1 MRRSTLFAGLL
12 ISLAPLGSSAL
23 DLRVGSGPGCTHAT
37 LEAALAAI
45 QGLGGN
51 HSIRINA
58 GTYPVPDGIVYQPTV
73 AQGLI
78 TLEGGY
84 ASCTATAPS
93 GSPATDAGRSI
104 FDGTGGLPRSVLE
117 LQINGNVGSFQM
129 RRIALQGGDA
139 FNTQERYNAGGGLA
153 VYGQASVLIGAG
165 VSIRN
170 NGAGYGGGVALVGSR
185 VQVNEPVRTVDFYID
200 EGAEIR
206 NNAAADRGGGIHCG
220 GATTLLGNPPMQ
232 LRHGRVV
239 HRHGAIANNSARAGS
254 AIWCVGSYAEGG
266 YQPRPGPGEI
276 ALIANNI
283 DNNTATAESAVH
295 VSLDLGVAP
304 TDGVRVLGAIGES
317 NNGLVLFLGNQ
328 SQNSAVITFW
338 GWWDRGGASPA
349 PATPPAFRLQ
359 NVLVVGNR
367 GTDTRRGILAAG
379 FGLNLRLSPAAP
391 GMRCGLTP
399 PLGACVLFED
409 NEVLGPFDPNWAAPL
424 ISAEDRLRI
433 DGARIRGNVAHR
445 ALIEAR
451 PGGDVTLA
459 ASIIDGNDVVGTEPV
474 LFGAREVL
482 SDPGRIQ
489 VVHSTVTNNTA
500 DRYFRIDGA
509 GSTALIQGAVLHH
522 PVAPRAL
529 RFGSAPPGNL
539 TIRWC
544 NYLGTTSDPGFTGAT
559 QVADP
564 FGPLVTVTGPLSFD
578 ASFSPPL
585 ALIDRCA
592 AAIPPATPAPLE
604 VSRDHYGTA
613 FGFPVAPMNPNR
625 LYDLGAVEFRPE
637 ILLADGFEAP

>member
-1 MRRSTLFAGLL
+1 MKSLAAGIGLL
-12 ISLAPLGSSAL
+12 LSSVPLAASAL
-23 DLRVGSGPGCTHAT
+23 DLRVGTGAGCTHAT
-37 LEAALAAI
+37 LQAALTAI
-45 QGLGGN
+45 QGVGGD
-51 HSIRINA
+51 HTIRINA
-58 GTYPVPDGIVYQPTV
+58 GTYAVADGMVYQPTV
-73 AQGLI
+73 AQGLV

-93 GSPATDAGRSI
+93 GSPTTDAGRSI
-104 FDGTGGLPRSVLE
+104 FDGSGGLARSVLE
-117 LQINGNVGSFQM
+117 LQINGWVGSFQL

-139 FNTQERYNAGGGLA
+139 FNTQQRYNAGGGLA
-153 VYGQASVLIGAG
+153 VYGQASVLIGSG

-185 VQVNEPVRTVDFYID
+185 VQVNEPVRTVDFYIQ

-206 NNAAADRGGGIHCG
+206 NNDAAAVGGGIHCG
-220 GATTLLGNPPMQ
+220 GATTLLGDPPMQ

-239 HRHGAIANNSARAGS
+239 HRHGSISNNEARAGS

-266 YQPRPGPGEI
+266 YQPRPGPGEV

-283 DNNTATAESAVH
+283 DRNAAGPESAVH

-304 TDGVRVLGAIGES
+304 TDGVRVLGAIGGS
-317 NNGLVLFLGNQ
+317 NNGLVLFFGNQ
-328 SQNSAVITFW
+328 SQNGAVVTFW
-338 GWWDRGGASPA
+338 GWWDRDGASPA
-349 PATPPAFRLQ
+349 PPTPPAFRLQ
-359 NVLVVGNR
+359 NVLVIGNR

-379 FGLNLRLSPAAP
+379 FGLDLRLSPAAP
-391 GMRCGLTP
+391 ELRCGLTP

-409 NEVLGPFDPNWAAPL
+409 NELLGPFDPNWAAPL

-445 ALIEAR
+445 ALVEAR

-459 ASIIDGNDVVGTEPV
+459 ASILDGNAIGGTEPV

-482 SDPGRIQ
+482 SAPGRIQ
-489 VVHSTVTNNTA
+489 VVHSTVTDNAA
-500 DRYFRIDGA
+500 DRYFRIDGS
-509 GSTALIQGAVLHH
+509 GSTALIQGTVLHH

-564 FGPLVTVTGPLSFD
+564 FGPLVTVTGTLGFD

-585 ALIDRCA
+585 ALIDKCA
-592 AAIPPATPAPLE
+592 AAIPPATPAMLA
-604 VSRDHYGTA
+604 VTRDHYGTA
-613 FGFPVAPMNPNR
+613 FGVPVAPVNPNR

-637 ILLADGFEAP
+637 VLLSDGFEAP